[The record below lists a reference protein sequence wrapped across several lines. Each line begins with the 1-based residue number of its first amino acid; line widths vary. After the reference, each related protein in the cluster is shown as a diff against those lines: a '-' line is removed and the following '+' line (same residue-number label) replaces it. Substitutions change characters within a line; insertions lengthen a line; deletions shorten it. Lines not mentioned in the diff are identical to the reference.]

1 MDVPPAE
8 RPAVTPALI
17 EAAKSGNREAWAD
30 IYRCHH
36 GAVLAFLLRR
46 TGNRPLAEDLAQD
59 TFVRA
64 MAGIRGFH
72 WTGTDLGA
80 WVFTIARNVL
90 LDHEKRRSTRRES
103 AVAVFADLDSGV
115 RVEEAVIAAAEA
127 ERVGV
132 ALAVLNE
139 RQRAVLRLRYWD
151 GLSSVEI
158 ADRIGLRVGAVK
170 TLTYRAR
177 LNLRRSLTADAPLPA
192 RAAPA
197 GADRRRAVGAAG
209 PAAGQAV
216 GPAVAGGRWRESA
229 VECSWKPRLR

>member
-1 MDVPPAE
+1 MDVSPSD
-8 RPAVTPALI
+8 RPVVTPALI
-17 EAAKSGNREAWAD
+17 EAAKSGNRDAWAD
-30 IYRCHH
+30 IYRRYH

-46 TGNRPLAEDLAQD
+46 TGSRPLAEDLAQD

-80 WVFTIARNVL
+80 WMFTIARNVL

-103 AVAVFADLDSGV
+103 AVAAVADRDSGV
-115 RVEEAVIAAAEA
+115 RVEESVIAAAEA
-127 ERVGV
+127 ERVGA

-139 RQRAVLRLRYWD
+139 RQRSVLRLRYWD

-158 ADRIGLRVGAVK
+158 ADRTGLRVGAVK

-177 LNLRRSLTADAPLPA
+177 LNLRRSLA
-192 RAAPA
+192 RGAGAAAAPA
-197 GADRRRAVGAAG
+197 PRRAAG
-209 PAAGQAV
+209 QPAAG
-216 GPAVAGGRWRESA
+216 RFRESG
-229 VECSWKPRLR
+229 VECSWKPSPR

>member
-1 MDVPPAE
+1 MDVSPSN
-8 RPAVTPALI
+8 RPVVTPALI
-17 EAAKSGNREAWAD
+17 EAAKSGNRDAWAD
-30 IYRCHH
+30 IYRCYH

-46 TGNRPLAEDLAQD
+46 TGSRPLAEDLAQD

-80 WVFTIARNVL
+80 WLFTIARHVL

-103 AVAVFADLDSGV
+103 AVAAVADHDSGV
-115 RVEEAVIAAAEA
+115 RVEESVIAAAEA
-127 ERVGV
+127 ERVGA
-132 ALAVLNE
+132 ALSVLNE
-139 RQRAVLRLRYWD
+139 RQRSVLRLRYWD

-177 LNLRRSLTADAPLPA
+177 LNLRRTLAQGSPAPVRRTA
-192 RAAPA
+192 
-197 GADRRRAVGAAG
+197 G
-209 PAAGQAV
+209 AAGQA
-216 GPAVAGGRWRESA
+216 AGGRCRESG

>member
-1 MDVPPAE
+1 MDVSPSD
-8 RPAVTPALI
+8 RPVVTPALI
-17 EAAKSGNREAWAD
+17 EAARSGNRDAWAD
-30 IYRCHH
+30 IYRRYH
-36 GAVLAFLLRR
+36 GVVLAFLLRR
-46 TGNRPLAEDLAQD
+46 TGSRPLAEDLAQD

-80 WVFTIARNVL
+80 WMFTIARNVL

-103 AVAVFADLDSGV
+103 AVAAVADRDSGV
-115 RVEEAVIAAAEA
+115 RVEESVIAAAEA
-127 ERVGV
+127 ARVCA
-132 ALAVLNE
+132 ALSVLNE
-139 RQRAVLRLRYWD
+139 RQRAVVRLRYWD

-177 LNLRRSLTADAPLPA
+177 LNLRRSLAEDAPLPA
-192 RAAPA
+192 RRP
-197 GADRRRAVGAAG
+197 VG
-209 PAAGQAV
+209 PRPSMTAGQSVQSASS
-216 GPAVAGGRWRESA
+216 RWRDSG

>member
-1 MDVPPAE
+1 MDVTPSG

-17 EAAKSGNREAWAD
+17 EAAKSGNRDAWAD
-30 IYRCHH
+30 IYRCYH
-36 GAVLAFLLRR
+36 GALLAFLLRR
-46 TGNRPLAEDLAQD
+46 TGSRPLAEDLAQD

-80 WVFTIARNVL
+80 WMFTIARNVL

-103 AVAVFADLDSGV
+103 AVAAVADHDSGV
-115 RVEEAVIAAAEA
+115 RVEESVIAAAEA
-127 ERVGV
+127 ERVGA
-132 ALAVLNE
+132 ALSVLNE
-139 RQRAVLRLRYWD
+139 RQRSVLRLRYWD

-177 LNLRRSLTADAPLPA
+177 LNLRRTLAQDAPPVRRAAGAA
-192 RAAPA
+192 RAA
-197 GADRRRAVGAAG
+197 
-209 PAAGQAV
+209 GQ
-216 GPAVAGGRWRESA
+216 PAGGRCRESG
-229 VECSWKPRLR
+229 VECPRKPRLR

>member
-1 MDVPPAE
+1 MDVPPAG

-17 EAAKSGNREAWAD
+17 EAAKSGNREAWAV

-36 GAVLAFLLRR
+36 GAVLGFLLRR

-72 WTGTDLGA
+72 WTGTDIGA
-80 WVFTIARNVL
+80 WMFTIARHVL

-103 AVAVFADLDSGV
+103 TVAAFADRDSGV
-115 RVEEAVIAAAEA
+115 RVEEAVIAAVEA
-127 ERVGV
+127 ERVGA

-151 GLSSVEI
+151 GLSSLEI

-177 LNLRRSLTADAPLPA
+177 LNLRRSLAEGAPPPA
-192 RAAPA
+192 RHGVGPRRRTA
-197 GADRRRAVGAAG
+197 GAGTAGSAVRT
-209 PAAGQAV
+209 AGQAV
-216 GPAVAGGRWRESA
+216 GGRRRESA
-229 VECSWKPRLR
+229 AECSRKPRPR

>member
-1 MDVPPAE
+1 MDVTPSG

-17 EAAKSGNREAWAD
+17 EAAKSGNRDAWAD
-30 IYRCHH
+30 IYRCYH

-46 TGNRPLAEDLAQD
+46 TGSRPLAEDLAQD

-80 WVFTIARNVL
+80 WMFTIARNVL

-103 AVAVFADLDSGV
+103 AVATVADHDSGV
-115 RVEEAVIAAAEA
+115 RVEESVIAAAEA
-127 ERVGV
+127 ERVGA
-132 ALAVLNE
+132 ALSVLNE
-139 RQRAVLRLRYWD
+139 RQRSVLRLRYWD

-177 LNLRRSLTADAPLPA
+177 LNLRRTLAQSAPQV
-192 RAAPA
+192 
-197 GADRRRAVGAAG
+197 RRPVGAAG
-209 PAAGQAV
+209 RAAGQ
-216 GPAVAGGRWRESA
+216 PVARSAAGRCRESG
-229 VECSWKPRLR
+229 VECPRKPRLR

>member
-36 GAVLAFLLRR
+36 GTVLAFLLRR

-90 LDHEKRRSTRRES
+90 RDHEKRRSTRRES

-127 ERVGV
+127 EQVNV

-139 RQRAVLRLRYWD
+139 RQRAVLRLHYWD

-170 TLTYRAR
+170 TLAYRAR
-177 LNLRRSLTADAPLPA
+177 LNLRRSLGPDAPPPA
-192 RAAPA
+192 RPVPAAA
-197 GADRRRAVGAAG
+197 GRRRAVGAG
-209 PAAGQAV
+209 AGQ
-216 GPAVAGGRWRESA
+216 AVAGGRWRESA

>member
-1 MDVPPAE
+1 MDVPPSS
-8 RPAVTPALI
+8 RPVVTPALI
-17 EAAKSGNREAWAD
+17 EAAKSGNRDAWAD
-30 IYRCHH
+30 IYRCYH

-46 TGNRPLAEDLAQD
+46 TGSRPLAEDLAQD

-80 WVFTIARNVL
+80 WVFTIARHVL

-103 AVAVFADLDSGV
+103 AVAAVADHDSGV

-127 ERVGV
+127 ERVGA
-132 ALAVLNE
+132 ALSVLNE
-139 RQRAVLRLRYWD
+139 RQRSVLRLRYWD

-177 LNLRRSLTADAPLPA
+177 LNLRRTLAQGAPAPVR
-192 RAAPA
+192 RAA
-197 GADRRRAVGAAG
+197 GAAG
-209 PAAGQAV
+209 QP
-216 GPAVAGGRWRESA
+216 AGGRCRESG